1 MGKRWIVETVAG
13 ESEDV
18 VADSMSVNGG
28 ALLFYV
34 KNELILAYGPTAWTI
49 VDPQGEES

>member
-1 MGKRWIVETVAG
+1 MGKRWIVETAAG

-18 VADSMSVNGG
+18 GADSMSVNGG

-34 KNELILAYGPTAWTI
+34 KNELILAYGPGRWSTI
-49 VDPQGEES
+49 EPQGEQ